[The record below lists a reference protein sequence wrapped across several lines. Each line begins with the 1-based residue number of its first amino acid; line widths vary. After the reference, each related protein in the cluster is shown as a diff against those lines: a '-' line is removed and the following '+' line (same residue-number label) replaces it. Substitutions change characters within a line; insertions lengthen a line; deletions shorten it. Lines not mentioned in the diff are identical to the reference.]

1 MDYGRLIWKEILYN
15 ISKVLDKEVV
25 LLSNFDKL
33 WGVRHVMCW
42 RLDKKC
48 FWSFQHFKAKIVG

>member
-1 MDYGRLIWKEILYN
+1 MDYGRLIWKRKLYS
-15 ISKVLDKEVV
+15 IGKVLDKEVF

-42 RLDKKC
+42 RLDKKR
-48 FWSFQHFKAKIVG
+48 FWSFQHSKVKIVR